1 MRAGWMSRAVVA
13 GVVTIAATALPCV
26 LIAQDAAAGGAAK
39 PVMMAKDADPDWDVA
54 TVKPTASME
63 AGDQVDIHGRHVT
76 LDRDT
81 VEILLLIG
89 YAAQK
94 DQIVGL
100 PDWAKTVRWDI
111 DGVASGDGEP
121 NLTQFQAMV
130 RKILAERFGL
140 AVHHE
145 QRVMPVLA
153 LRVAKGGVKL
163 TPNSSDLNGLPDHD
177 YRHNAG
183 QVTGTF
189 QNTSMRDLALMLLGQ
204 VDRPVVDQTG
214 LAGRFD
220 FHLLWTR
227 DEAAAATVPGADA
240 PPGLFTAI
248 QEQLGLKLE
257 PVKAAA
263 DVLVVDAIQRPG
275 AN

>member
-1 MRAGWMSRAVVA
+1 MHLWRVKRAFAWA
-13 GVVTIAATALPCV
+13 GLAAIAFCACGVLQAQNTGSADGSKLP
-26 LIAQDAAAGGAAK
+26 
-39 PVMMAKDADPDWDVA
+39 MMAKDADPDWEVV
-54 TVKPTASME
+54 TVKQTSSME
-63 AGDQVDIHGRHVT
+63 PGDQVDIHGKHVT

-81 VEILLLIG
+81 VEVLLLIG

-111 DGVASGDGEP
+111 DGVASGEGEP

-130 RKILAERFGL
+130 RKILVERFGL

-145 QRVMPVLA
+145 QRKMGVLA
-153 LRVAKGGVKL
+153 LRVAKSGIKL
-163 TPNSSDLNGLPDHD
+163 APNTGDPNGLPSHD

-189 QNTSMRDLALMLLGQ
+189 QNTSMADLALMLLGQ

-214 LAGRFD
+214 LAGRYD
-220 FHLLWTR
+220 FKLLWTR
-227 DEAAAATVPGADA
+227 DEAATAGGTDA

-257 PVKAAA
+257 PVKAMA
-263 DVLVVDAIQRPG
+263 DVLVIDKVERPS